1 MSLLLAVAVAAAVS
15 CGSSISE
22 EDFSALQRDLETEKT
37 LVQSLESELS
47 AERASVASLSDAVGN
62 AEVRLVGLE
71 SELAQQR
78 ATVAANQER
87 IDQAE
92 AETALLAAFLA
103 WNRKDPEGFAASFLD
118 IGAAATVLSIPEN
131 LGEPSL
137 GLRHI
142 RDTKVAGD
150 TVTIQAMFTLGTQR
164 NSVRYSM
171 AKEEGA
177 WKIEGE
183 ERLSPKIKGSP
194 TVVDV
199 RLDGCASLSDSDT
212 TVEGTVALNVE
223 NASDGRQLLILKK
236 VPENLDLT
244 RLLQGDAAASEDV
257 VDVAYIAEA
266 MAGQSINVAFTEALG
281 AGRYALLCYSHGS
294 KNAEG
299 IVATLTVR

>member
-1 MSLLLAVAVAAAVS
+1 MSLLLAVAIAAAVS

-22 EDFSALQRDLETEKT
+22 EDFSALQKELETEKT
-37 LVQSLESELS
+37 LAQSLESELS
-47 AERASVASLSDAVGN
+47 AERASVARLSDAVGN

-137 GLRHI
+137 GLRHV
-142 RDTKVAGD
+142 RDTKVSGD

-183 ERLSPKIKGSP
+183 ERLSPKI
-194 TVVDV
+194 
-199 RLDGCASLSDSDT
+199 
-212 TVEGTVALNVE
+212 
-223 NASDGRQLLILKK
+223 
-236 VPENLDLT
+236 
-244 RLLQGDAAASEDV
+244 
-257 VDVAYIAEA
+257 
-266 MAGQSINVAFTEALG
+266 
-281 AGRYALLCYSHGS
+281 
-294 KNAEG
+294 
-299 IVATLTVR
+299 